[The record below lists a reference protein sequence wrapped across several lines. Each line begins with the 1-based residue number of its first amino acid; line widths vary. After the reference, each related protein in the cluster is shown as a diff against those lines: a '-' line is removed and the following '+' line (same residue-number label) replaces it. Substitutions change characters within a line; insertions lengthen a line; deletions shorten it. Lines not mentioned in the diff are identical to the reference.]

1 MEISE
6 LSPVEKVEF
15 KKEENASKKAT
26 EIFWRLPILML
37 FWFLILDRILSIGTG
52 MNAVPP
58 SLYNILQAFGVF
70 ACALG
75 VAFLWVIGES
85 MNKKWLGALLIAIL
99 VGGPFVFFMIIEQIP
114 ILFIIIGLSFLALTF
129 FFGIKVKW
137 PKILWIMGA
146 YLGVFLVVHYTFFN
160 PVFSSTN
167 LFGKG
172 WWVTEPMMLSSLI
185 KVIVAVIGGII
196 SLIIMARLSSQRI
209 RREYVFQ
216 TILKQRKKAKRK

>member
-1 MEISE
+1 MKISD
-6 LSPVEKVEF
+6 LSHEEKLQFE
-15 KKEENASKKAT
+15 KEVNLPKKAT
-26 EIFWRLPILML
+26 EIFWRLPILIL

-58 SLYNILQAFGVF
+58 SLFNILQAFGIF

-99 VGGPFVFFMIIEQIP
+99 VGGPFTFFMIIEQVP
-114 ILFIIIGLSFLALTF
+114 VLFIIIGLSFLALSF

-137 PKILWIMGA
+137 PKILWVTGA
-146 YLGVFLVVHYTFFN
+146 YLGVFLVVHYAFFN
-160 PVFSSTN
+160 PLFPSTN
-167 LFGKG
+167 LFGEG
-172 WWVTEPMMLSSLI
+172 WWVTEPMNFPTLI
-185 KVIVAVIGGII
+185 KPIIGVFGGII
-196 SLIIMARLSSQRI
+196 SLIIMAHLSSKRT
-209 RREYVFQ
+209 RRKYAFQ